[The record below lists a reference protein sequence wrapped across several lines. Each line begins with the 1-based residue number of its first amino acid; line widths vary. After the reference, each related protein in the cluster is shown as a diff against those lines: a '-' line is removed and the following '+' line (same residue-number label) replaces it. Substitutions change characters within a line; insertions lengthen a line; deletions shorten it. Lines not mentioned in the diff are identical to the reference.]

1 MTQNRK
7 EWVVEKGAEVASAW
21 PWGEVQDGV
30 EVGGRSGVRESG
42 AGGGVAWS
50 GTRGGGRQGEW
61 SRWGTEWP
69 VGGSCQEGEF
79 GSECGR
85 ESVASLQL

>member
-1 MTQNRK
+1 MAMGR
-7 EWVVEKGAEVASAW
+7 GA
-21 PWGEVQDGV
+21 GV
-30 EVGGRSGVRESG
+30 EVGGEEWSEGEWRWRW
-42 AGGGVAWS
+42 GGLEWDA
-50 GTRGGGRQGEW
+50 GGGRQGEW